1 MKTTKTKR
9 NQNRSP
15 DYHGVQHAQL
25 SRCDAMPWHAMLM
38 SIYAHFWSA
47 LHHNSHSDFMFNWLI
62 VSNRKIGVSA
72 CVPNLLRKLN
82 ETPRSFGIF
91 RSFPEIDWLS
101 VWNPFH
107 FVSWDDSIK
116 IPWFQLHDK
125 PVRCM
130 FVHTADE
137 EIKNNAMPHD
147 QLIEFCSNANG
158 TKGKHIVQHCRVHG
172 PAKLEESNE
181 IHSKSSSF
189 FFSLL
194 WVG

>member
-1 MKTTKTKR
+1 MHAHCTTSFLRPFFFFLTLRSRSHFILECSKSKSTIAMKTTKTKR

-91 RSFPEIDWLS
+91 RSFPEIDW
-101 VWNPFH
+101 VY
-107 FVSWDDSIK
+107 
-116 IPWFQLHDK
+116 
-125 PVRCM
+125 
-130 FVHTADE
+130 
-137 EIKNNAMPHD
+137 
-147 QLIEFCSNANG
+147 G
-158 TKGKHIVQHCRVHG
+158 
-172 PAKLEESNE
+172 
-181 IHSKSSSF
+181 IHSISFRGMIRLKSPDF
-189 FFSLL
+189 NYMINQCDACLYTRRMKK
-194 WVG
+194 